1 VSLESEA
8 RKAAVEVATN
18 AIDALVSAAEREQ
31 ARQRVAGCTDML
43 FHERMVQTLPRWR
56 WLARAH
62 HRRRARK
69 ARAHCDALRSTG
81 DPVACRMCAEAKQR
95 GLT

>member
-1 VSLESEA
+1 MSIEREV
-8 RKAAVEVATN
+8 RQAAVDVASN
-18 AIDALVSAAEREQ
+18 ALDALVSAAEREQ

-43 FHERMVQTLPRWR
+43 FHEAMSKRLPRWR

-69 ARAHCDALRSTG
+69 ARAHCDALRAAG
-81 DPVACRMCAEAKQR
+81 DPIACAMCTEAKTR
-95 GLT
+95 GLV